1 MNFKRT
7 ISTLAVV
14 AVAGSLS
21 AASWPE
27 KKPIYMISTNE
38 AAVLNPIAT
47 TGDVISGT
55 VIRGIPDGMGA
66 FLNDRGGLTVL
77 ASHEVSITDKIAAR
91 SMSNENPWGVSITK
105 MNYSLNGKAITSA
118 EPLIKKISFY
128 NYKTGL
134 YQSSPLGGEPI
145 GSTAGSYDGK
155 TAGSFGWGISRFCS
169 ATYSP
174 AGTFMYNGIGY
185 EGGLYTAGEEVG
197 DNSRGFGF
205 DMDGNGYQL
214 PRMGMLSFENIIP
227 STKPGPNT
235 VVLSTEDGSAT
246 DSQLHLYIGKKQS
259 TGTSVDKAGLTNGD
273 LYVLNVPT
281 ITDDNILR
289 STVAKSTPVD
299 ATFKKIEWNASVADF
314 SQGAKDNGF
323 RFSRIE
329 DGNWD
334 PNNSNIFYFLTT
346 ESNKDPVATKA
357 NPNEPTYTRDGGALW
372 RLTFKDAQ
380 NPLLGAKL
388 EMLLNG
394 GEAPY
399 LSKPD
404 NLTVTKDGIIMIQE
418 DPGNNAHVARLIAYR
433 IKDAKLAVVA
443 QFDPKYFTAEG
454 SKFMT
459 LDEESSG
466 IIDVS
471 EFLRKGN
478 DTKTYFMLNAQIH
491 TYSGVATVDPGV
503 KGALSPSRPD
513 LANRNIVKKL
523 ALDTATVEG
532 GQFYTLTIS
541 NWDDIFK
548 G

>member
-1 MNFKRT
+1 MGKMKLT
-7 ISTLAVV
+7 KSVAVIAAV
-14 AVAGSLS
+14 AVAGSLT
-21 AASWPE
+21 AATWPT
-27 KKPIYMISTNE
+27 KKPIYMISANS
-38 AAVLNPIAT
+38 AVSLNPIVT
-47 TGDVISGT
+47 TGDVIAGT

-66 FLNDRGGLTVL
+66 YDNGRGGITLL
-77 ASHEVSITDKIAAR
+77 SNHEVSTTDKIALR
-91 SMSNENPWGVSITK
+91 SKSDTSQWGVSITA
-105 MNYSLNGKAITSA
+105 MNYSPTSKTVTSA
-118 EPLIKKISFY
+118 GNLFNNIKY
-128 NYKTGL
+128 WNYKTGQ
-134 YQSSPLGGEPI
+134 YQDTPIGGEP
-145 GSTAGSYDGK
+145 GGQAAG
-155 TAGSFGWGISRFCS
+155 TFGWGISRFCS

-174 AGTFMYNGIGY
+174 AGTFIYNGIGY
-185 EGGLYTAGEEVG
+185 EGALFTTGEEIG
-197 DNSRGFGF
+197 DSSRGFAF
-205 DMDGNGYQL
+205 DMNGNGFQL
-214 PRMGMLSFENIIP
+214 PRVGMLSMENIIP
-227 STKPGPNT
+227 TRKPGINT
-235 VVLSTEDGSAT
+235 MALINEDGSAT
-246 DSQLHLYIGKKQS
+246 DSQLHMYLGKKQS

-281 ITDDNILR
+281 IADDNILR
-289 STVAKSTPVD
+289 TTVAKSTPVD

-314 SQGAKDNGF
+314 AKGARDNGF

-334 PNNSNIFYFLTT
+334 PSNPNIFYFLTT

-357 NPNEPTYTRDGGALW
+357 NPDEPTYARDGGALW

-418 DPGNNAHVARLIAYR
+418 DPGNNAHVARLLAYR

-443 QFDPKYFTAEG
+443 QFDPKYFSATG

-471 EFLRKGN
+471 DFLRKGN

-491 TYSGVATVDPGV
+491 TYSGVTTVDPGV

-513 LANRNIVKKL
+513 LVNRNKDKKL
-523 ALDTATVEG
+523 VLDNATVEG

-541 NWDDIFK
+541 DWDTVFK